1 MSRDILCAW
10 HVNKVCIVS
19 PKRIFTYTRTW
30 PVAGARKKGRLVL
43 PFIPLFFS
51 SSPIHLVLRSFVVF
65 SVTFGPRLRG
75 SQRTRPYSTEVL
87 ALCTDKLESSAVY
100 DRFIRPPLVSRFN
113 AVEWQRVSFGDSYG
127 PWKVALRV
135 VQLVVLNNCIR
146 FDRLI

>member
-10 HVNKVCIVS
+10 RVNKVCIVS

-30 PVAGARKKGRLVL
+30 PVAGARKKGRFVL
-43 PFIPLFFS
+43 PFIPLFS
-51 SSPIHLVLRSFVVF
+51 SSPIRFVLRSFVVF

-75 SQRTRPYSTEVL
+75 SQCTRPYSTEVL

-100 DRFIRPPLVSRFN
+100 DRFIRPPPVSRFN
-113 AVEWQRVSFGDSYG
+113 AVERQRVSFGDSYG

-135 VQLVVLNNCIR
+135 VQLVALNNCIR